1 MSIMLKIR
9 RCLLFS
15 CQLEREFL
23 IRDGRIMT
31 DNHRGGVGINLAS
44 ADTVIILDPD
54 FNPHQDIQALSRAHR
69 IGQTKKVS
77 CFQLMTR
84 SSAEEKMVQMGRKK
98 MALDHVLIEKMEEEN
113 TEIDMESI
121 LKHGAADILN
131 DDVVDIRY
139 DEAAVE
145 KLLDRSQTEDTKV
158 GSDNTAESQFSFARV
173 WANDAASLLDS
184 LSSSD
189 EEERVPDPTVWD
201 RILRE
206 REQAAAAEATARQ
219 QALGRGK
226 RARHVSAVSRRHPQ
240 PTLTGVRLS
249 IILPNMSRKKSNLIV
264 TLISK
269 PKIPT
274 TRRVSMKNSEE
285 LHSMKT
291 DFETCKYPYSEILKR
306 LREAGKASQVRIR
319 RSLSCY

>member
-1 MSIMLKIR
+1 
-9 RCLLFS
+9 
-15 CQLEREFL
+15 
-23 IRDGRIMT
+23 
-31 DNHRGGVGINLAS
+31 VGINLAS

-84 SSAEEKMVQMGRKK
+84 SSAEEKMVQIGRKK

-113 TEIDMESI
+113 IEIDMESI

-173 WANDAASLLDS
+173 WANDAASMLDS

-206 REQAAAAEATARQ
+206 REQAAAAEAAVRQ

-226 RARHVSAVSRRHPQ
+226 RARHVSAFSRRHSQLP
-240 PTLTGVRLS
+240 LTSARLL
-249 IILPNMSRKKSNLIV
+249 IILPNTTRRRSNLIV
-264 TLISK
+264 ILISRRK
-269 PKIPT
+269 MILT
-274 TRRVSMKNSEE
+274 TRRASMTNLVKVQPI
-285 LHSMKT
+285 KT
-291 DFETCKYPYSEILKR
+291 NFATCKHPYNDILR
-306 LREAGKASQVRIR
+306 CLREIGKVNQVRVPAYP
-319 RSLSCY
+319 LSCF